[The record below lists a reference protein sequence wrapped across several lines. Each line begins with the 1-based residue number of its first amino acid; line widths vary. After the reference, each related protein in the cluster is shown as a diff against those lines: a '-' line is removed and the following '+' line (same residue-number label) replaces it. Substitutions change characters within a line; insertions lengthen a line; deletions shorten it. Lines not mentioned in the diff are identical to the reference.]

1 MPRRSAAAPVG
12 PDESGSQSIAAVER
26 AIDVLLFFGR
36 SDALSLGVT
45 EIADE
50 LHMPKAA
57 VHRILTS
64 LRSRGLIT
72 FEPSTRRYLLGAAAV
87 GLGRAYLA
95 KLDIRSLAAPELAWL
110 SNETGETATLSIRNG
125 DTRIYVDQ
133 VVPQRE
139 VRMEIMIGGSYPLHA
154 GASSRAFL
162 AFMTDAEIDDYVTR
176 HDLPSLTDKTITD
189 RARLLRELAAVR
201 KRGFAESFGERQ
213 AGAASV
219 AAPIFDHEGRV
230 AAVISVCGP
239 VDRLKGELEMCRAAL
254 RAATDRLS
262 ARMGYRKSG
271 GRGADSLDRADS
283 RA

>member
-1 MPRRSAAAPVG
+1 MPRQSTATRAAS
-12 PDESGSQSIAAVER
+12 DDSGSQSIAAVER
-26 AIDVLLFFGR
+26 AIDVLLLFGR
-36 SDALSLGVT
+36 TSALSLGVT

-50 LHMPKAA
+50 LKMPKAA

-64 LRSRGLIT
+64 LRSRDLIT
-72 FEPSTRRYLLGAAAV
+72 FEPSSRRYLLGAAAV

-110 SNETGETATLSIRNG
+110 SNETRETATLSIRNG

-162 AFMTDAEIDDYVTR
+162 AFMDDAVIDEYIER
-176 HDLPSLTDKTITD
+176 HELSKMTDKTITD
-189 RARLLRELAAVR
+189 RTRLLRELATVR
-201 KRGFAESFGERQ
+201 KRGYAASFGERQ
-213 AGAASV
+213 AGAGSV
-219 AAPIFDHEGRV
+219 AAPIFDHEGQV

-239 VDRLKGELEMCRAAL
+239 VDRLKSELDMCTTAL
-254 RAATDRLS
+254 LAATERLS
-262 ARMGYRKSG
+262 ARMGHRETG
-271 GRGADSLDRADS
+271 
-283 RA
+283 